1 MFIYLLLLLFVE
13 DNVSDTDLREMICNF
28 TSIPELNELSLSSI
42 YINIILYFVRKL
54 FIRKKY

>member
-42 YINIILYFVRKL
+42 YIYIYYFILC
-54 FIRKKY
+54 